1 MARKIILETGYTF
14 TPASRTVVIPKY
26 IPRERLVLITNVTTN
41 QVIYNFSDP
50 SLRATSY
57 TATVAQN
64 TQVETTTL
72 ILNYNTT
79 LMSAADK
86 LQITIDDYVEKFEPA
101 ETLLDPNN
109 KLRVTEPQAL
119 IDTDFEYGTQITKW
133 ENLSTTN
140 QRPATYPPTV
150 GIPNITGIVMNTN
163 SRVVTVT
170 TSAAHGLTIGTPI
183 TVIDTYLIAANGNYV
198 VDSVPSTT
206 TFTYS
211 ATSQNTTAMTAI
223 FDANKTI
230 VYQNSFYT
238 NAVVSGAAPSNV
250 TYSGSAVTVTFAQPH
265 GLMLGNEIA
274 VTGITTSG
282 ANPPNGSFFVSTVT
296 SPTVIVYY
304 YFAATIS
311 GTLSFG
317 SAAVYS
323 RPQGSVVHRPFDG
336 GVLFSNGAGSP
347 NQMTARQTRRYFRYQ
362 SGKGIQASS
371 GTILKPNFQID
382 SLTSSGTT
390 VTVQTKERHGLQ
402 PGAVI
407 VVSGAVEGAYNGTF
421 TISAAQIL
429 SATRFQYTA
438 GSTPSAS
445 PASGTYS
452 VAINTWYGSTNRL
465 GIFDQQNGMFWE
477 YDGQALYAVRRSS
490 TYQVAGRVSV
500 TNGSATVTQTDA
512 NFPTTFS
519 KQLTPGDNIVLRGQT
534 YRVTAIASDTSLTI
548 NPTYR
553 GITSGMVIASKTVD
567 TKVAQSAFNIDR
579 LDGTGPSGYNLDLTK
594 MQMFYIDYTW
604 YGAGFIRFGV
614 RGPQGNIIY
623 CHKIPNNNVNTEAYM
638 RSGNLPARYESATM
652 ALTTTSSTTIASGDL
667 GINAP
672 AAGVAQFPSAGTLC
686 IRQGNQI
693 EYVTYNGKTATQF
706 TGVTR
711 AQAGAGA
718 QTFTIAAGS
727 TSGTVAANTG
737 IQIGQ
742 RVIADAIPE
751 DTFVTAISGTT
762 ITISQAATATNP
774 SVIFAPM
781 AGAAQTFTFSAT
793 SPIVIELAIPQFGT
807 AINHWGT
814 SVIMDGKFDD
824 DKSLVFT
831 YGQTAFTN
839 IPAATTT
846 TATTA
851 TGSVGAF
858 TFSVASATG
867 IVAGMVAVAAGIPTG
882 SIVTLVSGLNITI
895 DQPIATALST
905 TSITFTGGNS
915 KALMSI
921 RVAPSV
927 DNGVTGTFGAR
938 ELINR
943 VQLTLKALGISTKTA
958 NANMLV
964 RAQLNGRPNGSV
976 AWTNAVG
983 NATNAV
989 NSSLSQIADY
999 AAGSIVVFGG
1009 ETTGGFFVTG
1019 TDRLDLTD
1027 VRDLG
1032 NSVLGGG
1039 TTTSN
1044 TQIYPDGP
1052 DVLTIVVTNL
1062 GSTAIDVL
1070 GRLSWTEAQA

>member
-1 MARKIILETGYTF
+1 MSRKIIIETGYTF
-14 TPASRTVVIPKY
+14 TPSSRTVVIPKY

-57 TATVAQN
+57 TATVAQG

-72 ILNYNTT
+72 VLNYNTA
-79 LMSAADK
+79 LMTSTDK

-101 ETLLDPNN
+101 ETLLDPTN

-140 QRPATYPPTV
+140 QRPAAYQPTV
-150 GIPNITGIVMNTN
+150 GIPNITGIAMSTG
-163 SRVVTVT
+163 SRTVTVT

-183 TVIDTYLIAANGNYV
+183 TVIDTYLITANGNYV
-198 VDSVPSTT
+198 VDSVPSAT
-206 TFTYS
+206 TFTYTGS
-211 ATSQNTTAMTAI
+211 SQNATSMTAI

-230 VYQNSFYT
+230 VTQNAFYT
-238 NAVVSGAAPSNV
+238 NALIGGAAPSNV
-250 TYSGSAVTVTFAQPH
+250 TYSGAAVTVTFAQPH
-265 GLMLGNEIA
+265 GLMVGNEIT

-282 ANPPNGSFFVSTVT
+282 ANPPNGAFFVSTVT
-296 SPTVIVYY
+296 SPTVFVYY

-317 SAAVYS
+317 SAAVYP

-336 GVLFSNGAGSP
+336 GVLFTNGAGSP

-382 SLTSSGTT
+382 ALTSSGTT

-407 VVSGAVEGAYNGTF
+407 VVTGANETAYNGTF
-421 TISAAQIL
+421 TISAAQIV
-429 SATRFQYTA
+429 SSTKFQYTA
-438 GSTPSAS
+438 GSTPSAT
-445 PASGTYS
+445 PASGNYS
-452 VAINTWYGSTNRL
+452 AAISSWYGATNRL

-477 YDGQALYAVRRSS
+477 FDGQVLSAVRRSS
-490 TYQVAGRVSV
+490 TYQIAGRVTV
-500 TNGSATVTQTDA
+500 TAGSATVSQTDA
-512 NFPTTFS
+512 NFPTVFS
-519 KQLTPGDNIVLRGQT
+519 KQLTVGDSIVLRGQT

-553 GITSGMVIASKTVD
+553 GITSGMVVASKTID
-567 TKVAQSAFNIDR
+567 TKVAQSAFNIDK
-579 LDGTGPSGYNLDLTK
+579 LDGTGPSGYNIDLTK

-652 ALTTTSSTTIASGDL
+652 APTTVSSAASIGSGDTTL
-667 GINAP
+667 N
-672 AAGVAQFPSAGTLC
+672 VASNTAFPPAGTLC

-693 EYVTYNGKTATQF
+693 EYVNYTAKNGTTQF

-711 AQAGAGA
+711 AQAGAA
-718 QTFTIAAGS
+718 SQTFTIASGA

-762 ITISQAATATNP
+762 ITISQAATAANP

-781 AGAAQTFTFSAT
+781 AGAAQAFTYSAT
-793 SPIVIELAIPQFGT
+793 NPIAVELAIPQFGT

-846 TATTA
+846 SATTA

-858 TFSVASATG
+858 TFAVASASG
-867 IVAGMVAVAAGIPTG
+867 ILPGMTAIASGIPTG

-895 DQPIATALST
+895 NQPIATALSS
-905 TSITFTGGNS
+905 TSITFNGGNS

-921 RVAPSV
+921 RVSPSV

-938 ELINR
+938 ELVNR
-943 VQLTLKALGISTKTA
+943 IQLTLKSLGISTKTA

-964 RAQLNGRPNGSV
+964 RAYLNGTPNGTT

-983 NATNAV
+983 NAAGAV
-989 NSSLSQIADY
+989 NSSLGQIADY
-999 AAGSIVVFGG
+999 AGGSTVVFGG
-1009 ETTGGFFVTG
+1009 ETTAGFFVSG

-1032 NSVLGGG
+1032 NSILGGG

-1044 TQIYPDGP
+1044 AQIYPDGP
-1052 DVLTIVVTNL
+1052 DVLTVVVTNL
-1062 GSTAIDVL
+1062 GAAAIDVL